1 MSKVQ
6 ILDCTLRDGG
16 YVNEWNFGK
25 KTIKGITQDL
35 ADANVDIIEMG
46 FLTDKPHSEDDSL
59 FTTTSE
65 MKKVTAHKGNSMVA
79 GMIALGEKETDA
91 DKLDPADKTGVDIV
105 RITFHND
112 IAEIAKAISFARTLM
127 GKGYKVCMQPVGTTT
142 YTDEELVYLIKKMN
156 ELKPYA
162 FYLVDTLGTLYKDKL
177 MHFVNLIDSNLDKSI
192 KLGFHSHNNLQ
203 MSYSNAQLIVE
214 HDSDREFILDS
225 SLYGMGRG
233 AGNLNTEL
241 IARFVN
247 EYESK
252 NRYNLVPILDGI
264 DNHIYPL
271 SLRYSW
277 GYNAHYY
284 MSAIHNCHPNYA
296 AYLMNLQTLT
306 MNEVNLILQNLPQE
320 SRAVFNK
327 ALIEKLYINF
337 QKGVDTKVEKADKLA
352 GVKGKEVLVLAPGQ
366 TLTSH
371 KKQIQDYVKK
381 HKPVVFAVNVDTGD
395 IPTDYVFISNKKR
408 LLSFDYDKSHANII
422 ITSNLPKLSDKFT
435 CVDYDALCDE
445 RYEQPDNAGMMLL
458 RLLASKGCKGAK
470 LAGFDGFRV
479 DVDNY
484 ATKGTIAS
492 RYSEKITQE
501 KNKGNCAQIMDI
513 TKKMP
518 VQFLTPSIYKDM
530 IDGKETPSNI

>member
-1 MSKVQ
+1 
-6 ILDCTLRDGG
+6 
-16 YVNEWNFGK
+16 
-25 KTIKGITQDL
+25 
-35 ADANVDIIEMG
+35 MG

-91 DKLDPADKTGVDIV
+91 EKLDPADKTGVDIV

-112 IAEIAKAISFARTLM
+112 IAEIAKAINFAHTLM

-247 EYESK
+247 EYEGK

-366 TLTSH
+366 TLTTH
-371 KKQIQDYVKK
+371 KKQIQDYVKR

-395 IPTDYVFISNKKR
+395 IPADYVFISNKKR
-408 LLSFDYDKSHANII
+408 LLSFDYDKSNANII

>member
-1 MSKVQ
+1 MSKVK

-25 KTIKGITQDL
+25 QTIKGITENL
-35 ADANVDIIEMG
+35 ANAGVDIIEMG
-46 FLTDKPHSEDDSL
+46 FLTDKSHSEDDSL

-91 DKLDPADKTGVDIV
+91 EKLDPASKTGVDII

-112 IAEIAKAISFARTLM
+112 IAEIAKAISFAHTLM
-127 GKGYKVCMQPVGTTT
+127 GKGYRVCMQPVGTTT

-177 MHFVNLIDSNLDKSI
+177 MHFVKLIDSNLDKGI

-241 IARFVN
+241 IARFIN
-247 EYESK
+247 EYEGK
-252 NRYNLVPILDGI
+252 NRYNLVPVLDSI

-296 AYLMNLQTLT
+296 AYLMNMQTLT

-327 ALIEKLYINF
+327 ALIEKLYINY
-337 QKGVDTKVEKADKLA
+337 QKSSDTKVQKDSI
-352 GVKGKEVLVLAPGQ
+352 GSMKGKEVLVLAPGQ
-366 TLTSH
+366 SVKTH
-371 KKQIQDYVKK
+371 KKQILDYVKK
-381 HKPVVFAVNVDTGD
+381 HKPLVFAVNVDAGD

-408 LLSFDYDKSHANII
+408 LLSFDYDKSKAKII

-435 CVDYDALCDE
+435 CVDYESLCDE
-445 RYEQPDNAGMMLL
+445 RFEQPDNAGMMLL
-458 RLLASKGCKGAK
+458 RLLASKGCKEAK

-479 DVDNY
+479 DADNY
-484 ATKGTIAS
+484 VTKSTIAS
-492 RYSEKITQE
+492 RYSIKNTQE
-501 KNKGNCAQIMDI
+501 KNKNACKQIVDI
-513 TKKMP
+513 SKTMP
-518 VQFLTPSIYKDM
+518 IEFLTPSIYKDM